1 MTMRAA
7 VARGALALGATRIVI
22 NLAAL
27 GSLVVVAR
35 LLTPEDFGVVAIA
48 TTLLGI
54 IIAVTELSVGS
65 ALVQRAEVT
74 QQHID
79 SAWSLALL
87 RSLLMAAAF
96 AAAALPL
103 ANLYGDAR
111 LTPVFVLSG
120 LTGAIGGL
128 VNPKVMLKTR
138 DMRFAPMLGVQ
149 LSQKLIG
156 LAAGIA
162 LALWLRNYWAVLI
175 GNAVGALTGVL
186 LSYLVAPYRPR
197 FTLARAR
204 DIMGFSG
211 WLFMGQVVTV
221 LNWRFDHLLFG
232 FVLTRPQLGT
242 YSMADSVAAIPS
254 REVTTPFVQA
264 LFPGF
269 SAVNGED
276 ITRLRRAYGTAQA
289 AIGMVALPAGFG
301 LAAIADPLVR
311 VALGEKWL
319 AAVPLIQII
328 AACYAIQTLAIG
340 VRPLAMARGD
350 TRALF
355 WRELLGLGM
364 RVPLVTVG
372 LLVGGMVG
380 AAWGRSLGAVVM
392 TLIAFRLVREILGL
406 GVAAQVW
413 AHRRTIAATGAM
425 TMVVLA
431 GEAHL
436 ARFAPEVVLAL
447 LLPAGGLVYL
457 SVLGLLWVAEGRRA
471 GPETE
476 LLGLARGVLTKS
488 LAFAAARRLPPI
500 SR

>member
-22 NLAAL
+22 NIAAL

-54 IIAVTELSVGS
+54 IMAVTELSVGS
-65 ALVQRAEVT
+65 ALVQRTEVT

-79 SAWSLALL
+79 SAWSLAFL
-87 RSLLMAAAF
+87 RSAVMAAAF
-96 AAAALPL
+96 AGAALPL
-103 ANLYGDAR
+103 AGLYGDER
-111 LTPVFVLSG
+111 LAPVFILSG
-120 LTGAIGGL
+120 ATGAISGL
-128 VNPKVMLKTR
+128 INPKVMLKTK

-149 LSQKLIG
+149 LAQKLVG

-175 GNAVGALTGVL
+175 GNAIGAVTGVL
-186 LSYLVAPYRPR
+186 LSYVVAPYLPR

-211 WLFMGQVVTV
+211 WLFLGQVVTV

-232 FVLTRPQLGT
+232 FVLTRQQLGT

-276 ITRLRRAYGTAQA
+276 TSRLRRAYGTAQA
-289 AIGMVALPAGFG
+289 AIGMIALPAGFG
-301 LAAIADPLVR
+301 LAVIADPLVR

-328 AACYAIQTLAIG
+328 AACYAVQTLAIG

-350 TRALF
+350 TRSLF

-364 RVPLVTVG
+364 RIPLVTVG
-372 LLVGGMVG
+372 LLLGGMVG
-380 AAWGRSLGAVVM
+380 AAWGRAVGAVVM

-406 GVAAQVW
+406 GIGEQVW
-413 AHRRTIAATGAM
+413 AHRRTLAATIAM
-425 TMVVLA
+425 SGVVLV
-431 GEAHL
+431 GEARLAHL
-436 ARFAPEVVLAL
+436 PPEFVLAL
-447 LLPAGGLVYL
+447 LLPLGGLVYV
-457 SVLGLLWVAEGRRA
+457 SALGLLWVAEGRRP

-476 LLGLARGVLTKS
+476 LIGLARGVVAKS
-488 LAFAAARRLPPI
+488 LSFAGAR
-500 SR
+500 